1 MSESTRPG
9 DSAGVSVA
17 AATGP
22 LHPVLAPL
30 AHVAAFA
37 YGMGVRAR
45 NSLWDANIRKPTSVG
60 IPVISVGNVSVGGT
74 GKTPF
79 VRWCVEALQAS
90 GHHPVIALR
99 GYGARDGVSDE
110 AEEFRAMLPGVPVA
124 VGADRVASIARARAA
139 DPRVDCAVLDDAF
152 QHRQIARDLDIV
164 LVDAGRPAIN
174 GALLPAG
181 WLREPARALRRA
193 SMVIVTRATCI
204 DPILTAQIERFHGAP
219 PVAWTRHAWLRV
231 ERFGA
236 GGRDMPLAAL
246 DGAHLVVATALAR
259 PEAFVAD
266 VAAHGGRIA
275 GDFRFRD
282 HHAFSIQDVE
292 TIAARARAKGAAV
305 ICSGKDWA
313 KLSRLVHE
321 PKGVEWLVV
330 RAGMAYLGGE
340 AAVRAAIS
348 VAATA
353 PGCQ

>member
-1 MSESTRPG
+1 MSESIRPG
-9 DSAGVSVA
+9 DSAGVEPA

-22 LHPVLAPL
+22 LHQSLAPL
-30 AHVAAFA
+30 AHMAAFA

-139 DPRVDCAVLDDAF
+139 DQRIDCAVLDDAF

-204 DPILTAQIERFHGAP
+204 DPILATQIERLHGAA

-259 PEAFVAD
+259 PEAFIAD

-282 HHAFSIQDVE
+282 HHAFTARDVE

-321 PKGVEWLVV
+321 PAGVEWLVV

-340 AAVRAAIS
+340 ATVRAAIS
-348 VAATA
+348 GVAPPAA
-353 PGCQ
+353 RP

>member
-1 MSESTRPG
+1 MSESIRPG

-45 NSLWDANIRKPTSVG
+45 NSMWDANIRKPTSVG

-124 VGADRVASIARARAA
+124 VGADRVASIARVRAA

-181 WLREPARALRRA
+181 WLREPACALRRA

-204 DPILTAQIERFHGAP
+204 DPILAAQIERLHGAP
-219 PVAWTRHAWLRV
+219 PAAWTRHAWTRV

-236 GGRDMPLAAL
+236 SGRDMPLAAL

-259 PEAFVAD
+259 PEAFVSD

>member
-1 MSESTRPG
+1 MSESIRPG
-9 DSAGVSVA
+9 DSAGVEPA

-22 LHPVLAPL
+22 LHQALAPL
-30 AHVAAFA
+30 AHMAAFA
-37 YGMGVRAR
+37 YGWGVRAR
-45 NSLWDANIRKPTSVG
+45 NSLWDANVRTPTSVG

-99 GYGARDGVSDE
+99 GYGARGGVSDE

-139 DPRVDCAVLDDAF
+139 DQRIDCAVLDDAF

-204 DPILTAQIERFHGAP
+204 DPILAAQIERFHGAP

-231 ERFGA
+231 ERLGA

-353 PGCQ
+353 PGC

>member
-1 MSESTRPG
+1 MSESIRPG
-9 DSAGVSVA
+9 DSAGVEPA

-22 LHPVLAPL
+22 LHQSLAPL
-30 AHVAAFA
+30 AHMAAFA

-139 DPRVDCAVLDDAF
+139 DQRIDCAVLDDAF

-204 DPILTAQIERFHGAP
+204 DPILATQIERLHGAA

-282 HHAFSIQDVE
+282 HHAFTARDVE

-321 PKGVEWLVV
+321 PAGVEWLVV
-330 RAGMAYLGGE
+330 RAGMAYLDGE

-348 VAATA
+348 GVAPTA
-353 PGCQ
+353 ARP